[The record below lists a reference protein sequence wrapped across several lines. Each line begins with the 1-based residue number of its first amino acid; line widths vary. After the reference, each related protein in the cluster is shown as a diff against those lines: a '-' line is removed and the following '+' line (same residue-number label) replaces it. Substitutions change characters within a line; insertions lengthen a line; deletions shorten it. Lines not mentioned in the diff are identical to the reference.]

1 MSSMTSTPL
10 RLRLL
15 EPSCGAI
22 TGGTRVLIHGKGF
35 KPQPHSLLVRVR
47 IPGSAARVE
56 FTGRFVSD
64 AQLECVIPSL
74 AEDGKR
80 VLSEFTNLAASS
92 ATVGSSPH
100 VVPLEIQVILDS
112 DYLSNTLLFKLHQP
126 LSVHKITPQYVL
138 MAPPTNITITLN
150 LLKLPPRRLPPGGS
164 STGKD
169 QPAPLVLEEIDS
181 LPVFVRVRQASE
193 RTGAISEQI
202 RQGRWKVSVVG
213 VYEVEV
219 DAVVMTF
226 GNAMVDVSL
235 NKSEF
240 FRASEKNLDARQY
253 VVYRDVHL
261 ESIEPSCIS
270 VTNGRMTEVR
280 IFGQGFVDSGDLVV
294 SLSQKTPVIEG
305 KDAAAAA
312 HGHVLQLVARLN
324 AIYCNPGEIR
334 CSVPANMSFGLTTF
348 HVSLNGGRQYG
359 RAQVVALLHRD
370 RSILSVFPE
379 YASLEGNSQLTIRH
393 ACLTVEDMDSPR
405 LLQNLIPP
413 KKVRVRFQVLDEDG
427 APSDRLVKIVNAEF
441 NSAASSSPAADEQ
454 GVIRCRSPSFLDEIK
469 QMITTDDAAGKKL
482 AMPSHPS
489 YVKQFRVSISLGGEP
504 FTGALTFGYY
514 FPPIIR
520 SISHHHGPVTGG
532 TSVCLRMKYKVPLHQ
547 PLIVRFQSLVSDA
560 SISVPGHVVMDT
572 SDSEASLDRGLDSAR
587 TPRTIEHRPAY
598 QIVCQ
603 SPEWTHS
610 AAGPKRHNP
619 MLTKIQ
625 VSFNGGYEFV
635 PEEDATISPRVR
647 KTQDQQPMGPLGLVK
662 DLSYLYFLYYEPPVV
677 QTVLPMSADIQGGS
691 YLRIMGEN
699 IVDHGAPISVI
710 FQSPE
715 LSRKVVGFVENGQIR
730 CCAPPFHVGVVTIF
744 VSLNSEQYTKC
755 EFFEPETNKPILFV
769 FYSSPSLDRI
779 SPMCASVH
787 HSSTMQI
794 FGVNL
799 IETGRIK
806 VRFSFLNAQG
816 KMLVHKDTHGKARDG
831 VITTSSPLFGAEY
844 ADLTAVVDVALNG
857 NDFTAMTLGV
867 HYFSAYTIKRIEPHT
882 GAFQI
887 PIDVTI
893 NVAPLITSDCVL
905 VQVRFQTKYAQRER
919 VFGPIQVTHWDSKQ
933 VSFTMP
939 AISEYIDNLDA
950 LDNAFID
957 LSFDRSY
964 FHNVGRLQDHYLVYN
979 IPSLLSITPLYGAF
993 DQETELV
1000 AVGTN
1005 LREVDTVKIS
1015 YFFKADDKKAAK
1027 LMTRGKQ
1034 RPVAVAVGS
1043 VNAKRQRLTWKCP
1056 SLAQLGVA
1064 PKPRDQLDGMLL
1076 QEQLR
1081 MEISVIDGQRK
1092 EVPFVFHFY
1101 QSPIL
1106 LDYNPRVGYICSGS
1120 LVSFEFL
1127 EPIETPT
1134 VDFRF
1139 GNSEMMSGRV
1149 RNGRFVECFSPEL
1162 AEGIHE
1168 LTLSFNEQHFE
1179 HIYVVDEMDSDSPA
1193 KGTILDASTE
1203 ADEGS
1208 GSFSVRSSRKAR
1220 KVKKRATFQAFPLPV
1235 FTIPDNH
1242 GRIAGFG
1249 PVSGGTMVLIKG
1261 HGFIGE
1267 ARIYVRF
1274 SSRYKDGFAANKSE
1288 VIVKAKVLNPQTI
1301 QCIAPPSQRL
1311 GCVGLYVS
1319 YNLQQFT
1326 DSTCYFEYHAK
1337 TVFTS
1342 KGILCG
1348 PVSGKTPVVVFVTKD
1363 DMLPHDL
1370 GLVSCTMRF
1379 EGANKLRKDVKEA
1392 AFDPET
1398 MTITAYA
1405 PMWPSNELVSIQ
1417 IMLSASPYDEF
1428 VDTRIKFLFYDPPEG
1443 VIRIEPAA
1451 GPIAGGTEVLA
1462 WCGKIVDTG
1471 EITVCMSI
1479 AKPSSSSSDDEDSEE
1494 PSMQTILIKG
1504 KIAGEAVSFISPA
1517 VDCAGTAYLNISL
1530 NGINYTS
1537 VQSKSSLL
1545 YTYYVDP
1552 VIRRITPIWSSMD
1565 SSSMMTIYG
1574 DHIKDYGCRLL
1585 VRFQPQCSEG
1595 SDEILPPILVDGA
1608 FNYDLASSEYGDCV
1622 VQCEFRAA
1630 YASYYEIEISLNG
1643 QQFSNSRYMSAK
1655 YGNYS
1660 GTACTAL
1667 LPLRIFSS
1675 PFFLATSTGPAAG
1688 GSTLVLFLGK
1698 KLDKMLARES
1708 KCQVQFT
1715 PIRPSDVLAN
1725 IQNSGPRS
1733 MSKAAAQGGLDPVC
1747 MLGDIDH
1754 VNGKITCK
1762 APLLRVACAAS
1773 VDIMLP
1779 LLPET
1784 KTAGTSTCAF
1794 FNVKDREKYYS
1805 YESPAITEIAPSCG
1819 PTAGGTCI
1827 VIESPNIVDTGQI
1840 FVRFRSSANEREFVM
1855 IPASFS
1861 RSFPDG
1867 SISCSPLLICR
1878 APMVEFLERPT
1889 TCEAAASTSNST
1901 AAPALPPQGLTP
1913 RNRETLVGKNRT
1925 QTYQQ
1930 MAEQSLKYKRG
1941 CTCVLKVTRNALKNA
1956 PRNNLEAALG
1966 VNVLVDFTLN
1976 AGEQFI
1982 AHSVTFHYYS
1992 DIYPEEV
1999 KWFPQHLPTR
2009 TLDRLPTET
2018 RILTLQLPKSFRLTD
2033 GTERMSLYF
2042 QGMPQP
2048 ILWKRRGSSIVL
2060 HETDAAKELIVIDAP
2075 KFKTQS
2081 TMRRR
2086 STYFRNSSV
2095 SASSSNLLSPSS
2107 SNGILPT
2114 SVKARPPPTG
2124 RRGAANI
2131 ELTKQESRKSIGS
2144 VPAAQT
2150 LSTSPYIAAK
2160 VIRGNELTCPV
2171 PDFSCPGD
2179 IQVFFSP
2186 NAQQFVCLGTLRVH
2200 NPLTIKEDNKFRYCS
2215 NIGGDRFVLYC
2226 SPSSVFR
2233 YLPSRDVINE
2243 QELDQQLHSV
2253 GVVKQSQAL
2262 TVAAAKDNDE
2272 DAALVDKQE
2281 MTFLNRQRHE
2291 SESAIEQSVLNNW
2304 RDREFHAFQVI
2315 LYPPHP
2321 RLIKKVVL
2329 SANRLDSRAQI
2340 GSNSPDELGICMFE
2354 ITDWDHEV
2362 LLTTSLPVGSG
2373 YSSYSGVL
2381 SKNLMMKQSNGSTAM
2396 KTHILLVQ
2404 LPTKPTIEVTM
2415 FCSRPSH
2422 SISVCGIGGLDVS
2435 QCYSSNNTATI
2446 LNGMIGSVSIDPS
2459 AVSALNKPVFVCVNP
2474 SQQSQLRPEG
2484 DNFETP
2490 TDQSVIQVLVV
2501 DMSGVQVYLR
2511 GDSLPLKPWAVAHV
2525 SVQDELAQITAI
2537 DELLDSTS
2545 DLSSELVQSYQVQAV
2560 KAERRVSTIA
2570 SLERIDRLARY
2581 QHTISV
2587 SICFSCADTSR
2598 NLTSTAQSRL
2608 ILPGSSD
2615 LESFL
2620 GATIWSQEVQLECV
2634 MPPLAFNGPTVL
2646 IVSIDDVAFSNAIC
2660 INCYDPRTW
2669 FITRL
2674 DPPCGLVQSTP
2685 AVRMQG
2691 KNFVENRKIVVR
2703 FSSATRYVN
2712 VDASV
2717 ERMHLLILRIAA
2729 LKNLRALMQPF
2740 LAIHS
2745 LSQAKK
2751 DEDKSISNSG
2761 SAAVATALANTT
2773 TSTPSSAPPVNFTL
2787 TVRIQSGDQ
2796 SVAATCRECVVL
2808 ASLAASTA
2816 PSWEEQFELPVV
2828 SKKCRLMV
2836 TVEVCEVSSSVPI
2849 ELARAIVRLESLQEG
2864 VLAKRSCVLEE
2875 HFHRGQSVTTAPSWS
2890 SELDLFLHLSPLMAN
2905 ADFVVCNPRVLRTP
2919 QKLKVQIS
2927 SGDSFFSAC
2936 DEVSTLSSLAKVNPG
2951 AHWFKVYEM
2960 PTVTSTTPK
2969 VLPRSSGGEIFI
2981 HGTGFFDCD
2990 GGTIRVRLFAC
3001 TKHAFTQA
3009 EELIVLERINS
3020 ITTLEPRNEDFFMHD
3035 VEAAFVSNTILRCVI
3050 PAHVATYNL
3059 YYRVSFDDKEF
3070 TQAHAD
3076 SRLFL
3081 FSVDSIEPKGG
3092 PVSGNTYVAL
3102 SGTNIQTCMATYALV
3117 PSVKLIWMR
3126 GARELESIVVPGEF
3140 YPREDIVY
3148 FYTPQSKFG
3157 LQNISVSVELSLTVK
3172 VADSGV
3178 ASSVLNSDMLALTGT
3193 VSPLSEMLGLAALPR
3208 FSHDEIPFVM
3218 YKTPTVKA
3226 IYPTTALL
3234 CGISTVELLVQGHDE
3249 KSTWGMKQAHRL
3261 RFKRRGQM
3269 QLSDVQLAGEGKM
3282 TSIVP
3287 RFTISNAFATEIPW
3301 SQRQT
3306 ASAAITSPPSVS
3318 PTKPGKIANDSRFGS
3333 MKLWMRT
3340 AGVFVT
3346 LLRARNLH
3354 SSKKNTCHPFAVLNC
3369 NKTQLKSSRKEGTF
3383 APVWNEL
3390 FDFEWKQLKESPTL
3404 RVVIENQLTVDQS
3417 ELLGQVEIVF
3427 NSQEFAQGFAFRS
3440 WFPLRKRHAGGGESP
3455 THGHH
3460 PHARNAKQ
3468 QSSLVSQ
3475 HSSEP
3480 FNPAPMGE
3488 IEIAVCYVP
3497 LVPEVKRMNT
3507 FHASALK
3514 TTIMSAIIKK
3524 KKAAQLQTSLP
3535 PTGDEL
3541 RWKKEKILRVF
3552 RQQGASTLTV
3562 PTEVVIE
3569 LALNG
3574 QDFWSHAPSKCHVV
3588 PTPIVLQTEPQ
3599 YLCLTGGTQ
3608 LVISGL
3614 NFVASSAIR
3623 VAFALAKPGAPLSRS
3638 SVNGQN
3644 VIVVDG
3650 RYRAATTITCT
3661 TPSFEGIATENMTAN
3676 VFVAVNGWDFDSVS
3690 VPQQTIKVDLSMQ
3703 PQEDLRVEHEVMAG
3717 VRKHHHPNHDSSP
3730 VSAITLNEERYVVDI
3745 KQLAHLSPSN
3755 TATPT
3760 TSALVHSVGLYLKP
3774 VIEAVRP
3781 SDGVYTSCV
3790 TITGRDFTA
3799 TDVAIGKR
3807 SLKQRLSVSSCILRS
3822 CCCLFPSSV
3831 LLDDGRERRPLE

>member
-1 MSSMTSTPL
+1 ML
-10 RLRLL
+10 
-15 EPSCGAI
+15 
-22 TGGTRVLIHGKGF
+22 VHGKGF

-47 IPGSAARVE
+47 IPGTATKVE

-92 ATVGSSPH
+92 ATFACSPH

-112 DYLSNTLLFKLHQP
+112 DHLSNTLLFKLHQP
-126 LSVHKITPQYVL
+126 LSVQKITPQYVL
-138 MAPPTNITITLN
+138 MAPPTTVKVTLN
-150 LLKLPPRRLPPGGS
+150 LLKLPSRRLPPSGA
-164 STGKD
+164 TGKD
-169 QPAPLVLEEIDS
+169 LQPQLVLDEIDS

-193 RTGAISEQI
+193 CTGATSEQI
-202 RQGRWKVSVVG
+202 RQGRWKVSVLG
-213 VYEVEV
+213 VYEVEM

-226 GNAMVDVSL
+226 GTASVDVSL
-235 NKSEF
+235 NKCEF
-240 FRASEKNLDARQY
+240 FRANEKNVDARQY

-261 ESIEPSCIS
+261 ESVEPSCIS

-294 SLSQKTPVIEG
+294 SLSQKAPAIES
-305 KDAAAAA
+305 KDAQD
-312 HGHVLQLVARLN
+312 HSGVLQPVARLN
-324 AIYCNPGEIR
+324 ANYCNPGEIR

-348 HVSLNGGRQYG
+348 TVSLNGGRQYG

-370 RSILSVFPE
+370 RSVLSVFPE
-379 YASLEGNSQLTIRH
+379 HASLEGYSLLTIRH
-393 ACLTVEDMDSPR
+393 ACLSVEDMDSPR
-405 LLQNLIPP
+405 LLQNLVPP
-413 KKVRVRFQVLDEDG
+413 KKLRVRFQVLDENG
-427 APSDRLVKIVNAEF
+427 APSERLVKIVNAEF
-441 NSAASSSPAADEQ
+441 NNCAADEQ
-454 GVIRCRSPSFLDEIK
+454 GIIRCRSPSFLDEIK
-469 QMITTDDAAGKKL
+469 QMVAKDDAAGKKL
-482 AMPSHPS
+482 AMPSHPN
-489 YVKQFRVSISLGGEP
+489 YVKQFRISISLGGEP
-504 FTGALTFGYY
+504 FTGAIKFGYY

-532 TSVCLRMKYKVPLHQ
+532 TSVCLRMKYKVPPQQ
-547 PLIVRFQSLVSDA
+547 PLIVRFQSLTSDT
-560 SISVPGHVVMDT
+560 SVSVPGYVVMDA
-572 SDSEASLDRGLDSAR
+572 SDSEGSDDQGLDAAKS
-587 TPRTIEHRPAY
+587 PRNHTLTEHLPAF

-603 SPEWTHS
+603 SPVWAHRTG
-610 AAGPKRHNP
+610 ANGHNP

-635 PEEDATISPRVR
+635 PEEEAILSPRVR
-647 KTQDQQPMGPLGLVK
+647 KHGQQQQTDPLGLVK
-662 DLSYLYFLYYEPPVV
+662 DLSYLYFLFYEPPVV

-730 CCAPPFHVGVVTIF
+730 CCAPPFHVGIVTIF

-755 EFFEPETNKPILFV
+755 EFFDPDTHKPILFV

-787 HSSTMQI
+787 HSSLMQI

-806 VRFSFLNAQG
+806 VRFSFLTAQG
-816 KMLVHKDTHGKARDG
+816 KTIAHKDTHGKARDG
-831 VITTSSPLFGAEY
+831 VITITSPLFGIEF
-844 ADLTAVVDVALNG
+844 ADLKAVVDVALNG

-867 HYFSAYTIKRIEPHT
+867 YYFSAYTIKRIEPHT

-905 VQVRFQTKYAQRER
+905 VQVRFQTKYAQPER
-919 VFGPIQVTHWDSKQ
+919 VFGPITVTHWDTKQ
-933 VSFTMP
+933 VSFTLP

-950 LDNAFID
+950 LENAFID
-957 LSFDRSY
+957 LSFDGSY
-964 FHNVGRLQDHYLVYN
+964 FHNVGRLHDHYLVYN

-1000 AVGTN
+1000 AVGTS

-1015 YFFKADDKKAAK
+1015 YFFKLDDKKSAK
-1027 LMTRGKQ
+1027 LMTRGKP
-1034 RPVAVAVGS
+1034 RPVAVAIGS
-1043 VNAKRQRLTWKCP
+1043 VSAKRQRLTWKCP

-1064 PKPRDQLDGMLL
+1064 PRPRDQLDGMLL

-1092 EVPFVFHFY
+1092 ELPFLFHYY

-1162 AEGIHE
+1162 AKGVHE

-1179 HIYVVDEMDSDSPA
+1179 HIYAVDEVDSADSA
-1193 KGTILDASTE
+1193 KGALVDSATE
-1203 ADEGS
+1203 ADDS
-1208 GSFSVRSSRKAR
+1208 QTHSAKSSTKSQ
-1220 KVKKRATFQAFPLPV
+1220 KIKKRATFQAFPLPV
-1235 FTIPDNH
+1235 FTIPENH
-1242 GRIAGFG
+1242 GRITGFG
-1249 PVSGGTMVLIKG
+1249 PITGGTIVLIKG

-1288 VIVKAKVLNPQTI
+1288 VVVKAKVLNPQTI
-1301 QCIAPPSQRL
+1301 QCVAPPSQRL

-1342 KGILCG
+1342 KGTLCG
-1348 PVSGKTPVVVFVTKD
+1348 PVSGKTPVAVIVAKE
-1363 DMLPHDL
+1363 DMLPTDL
-1370 GLVSCTMRF
+1370 SLISCVMRF
-1379 EGANKLRKDVKEA
+1379 EGANEFRKEVKET

-1398 MTITAYA
+1398 KTITAFA

-1428 VDTRIKFLFYDPPEG
+1428 VDTRVKFLFYDPPEG

-1451 GPIAGGTEVLA
+1451 GPITGGTEVLA

-1479 AKPSSSSSDDEDSEE
+1479 GEPTTSTSNDEGPISEE
-1494 PSMQTILIKG
+1494 PTMQTILIKG
-1504 KIAGEAVSFISPA
+1504 KIVGEAVSFISPA
-1517 VDCAGTAYLNISL
+1517 VECAGTAYLNISL

-1552 VIRRITPIWSSMD
+1552 VIRRITPIWSPMD
-1565 SSSMMTIYG
+1565 SGCLMTIYG
-1574 DHIKDYGCRLL
+1574 EHIRDYGCKLL
-1585 VRFQPQCSEG
+1585 VRFQPQSPEG
-1595 SDEILPPILVDGA
+1595 SEEVMPPVLVEGA
-1608 FNYDLASSEYGDCV
+1608 FNYELASSKYGDCV
-1622 VQCEFRAA
+1622 VQCEFCAV
-1630 YASYYEIEISLNG
+1630 YALYYEIEISLNG
-1643 QQFSNSRYMSAK
+1643 QQFSHSRYMNAK

-1715 PIRPSDVLAN
+1715 PVRPTDVSTS
-1725 IQNSGPRS
+1725 IQNSGTRS
-1733 MSKAAAQGGLDPVC
+1733 VSKAAHVGLDPVC
-1747 MLGDIDH
+1747 MLGEIDH
-1754 VNGKITCK
+1754 VNGKVTCK
-1762 APLLRVACAAS
+1762 APLLRIACAAT
-1773 VDIMLP
+1773 VDIILP

-1784 KTAGTSTCAF
+1784 KSAGTSTCAF
-1794 FNVKDREKYYS
+1794 FNVRDREKYYS

-1827 VIESPNIVDTGQI
+1827 VIESPTIVDTGQI

-1855 IPASFS
+1855 IPAAFS
-1861 RSFPDG
+1861 RLFPDG
-1867 SISCSPLLICR
+1867 SISCSPLLICH
-1878 APMVEFLERPT
+1878 APMVEFVERTVP
-1889 TCEAAASTSNST
+1889 CEAAASVSNITTTPS
-1901 AAPALPPQGLTP
+1901 LPPQGLTP

-1930 MAEQSLKYKRG
+1930 MAEESLKYKRG
-1941 CTCVLKVTRNALKNA
+1941 GTSVLKVTRNVFKNA
-1956 PRNNLEAALG
+1956 PRNNAEAALG

-1982 AHSVTFHYYS
+1982 AHSVAFHYYA
-1992 DIYPEEV
+1992 DIDPGEV

-2018 RILTLQLPKSFRLTD
+2018 RVLTLQLPKSFRLTD

-2048 ILWKRRGSSIVL
+2048 ILWKRHGSSIVL
-2060 HETDAAKELIVIDAP
+2060 HETGAAKELIIIDAP

-2095 SASSSNLLSPSS
+2095 SATSVNLLSPSS
-2107 SNGILPT
+2107 SSGILPT
-2114 SVKARPPPTG
+2114 SVKVRPPPTR

-2131 ELTKQESRKSIGS
+2131 ELTKQDSRKSIGA
-2144 VPAAQT
+2144 VPAAQA
-2150 LSTSPYIAAK
+2150 LSTTPYIAAK
-2160 VIRGNELTCPV
+2160 IIRGNELTCPV

-2226 SPSSVFR
+2226 SPSSIFR
-2233 YLPSRDVINE
+2233 YLQTCDVINE
-2243 QELDQQLHSV
+2243 RELDQQLHSV
-2253 GVVKQSQAL
+2253 GIVKQSQAL
-2262 TVAAAKDNDE
+2262 AVAKDEEEANYQ
-2272 DAALVDKQE
+2272 KT
-2281 MTFLNRQRHE
+2281 TFLHRQRHE
-2291 SESAIEQSVLNNW
+2291 SESAIEQAALNNW
-2304 RDREFHAFQVI
+2304 RDREFHEFQVI
-2315 LYPPHP
+2315 LYPLNPK
-2321 RLIKKVVL
+2321 LIKKVVL
-2329 SANRLDSRAQI
+2329 SASRLGSRAQI
-2340 GSNSPDELGICMFE
+2340 GVSSPDELGNFMFE
-2354 ITDWDHEV
+2354 ITDWDHEI
-2362 LLTTSLPVGSG
+2362 LLTASLPDGMG
-2373 YSSYSGVL
+2373 YTSYSGVL
-2381 SKNLMMKQSNGSTAM
+2381 SKDSMVKQAQQSDATLST
-2396 KTHILLVQ
+2396 KTYILLVQ
-2404 LPTKPTIEVTM
+2404 LPVKPTVEVIL
-2415 FCSRPSH
+2415 FSSRRTH
-2422 SISVCGIGGLDVS
+2422 SLCVCGNNGADIG
-2435 QCYSSNNTATI
+2435 QCHSSDTAAV
-2446 LNGMIGSVSIDPS
+2446 LNGMICSISIDPK
-2459 AVSALNKPVFVCVNP
+2459 AVSCLDQSVYICVNP
-2474 SQQSQLRPEG
+2474 LQIEQSE
-2484 DNFETP
+2484 P
-2490 TDQSVIQVLVV
+2490 TEQVGIQVLVV
-2501 DMSGVQVYLR
+2501 DASGVQIYIR
-2511 GDSLPLKPWAVAHV
+2511 GDSLPSKVWAVAHIK
-2525 SVQDELAQITAI
+2525 VQDELVQIASV
-2537 DELLDSTS
+2537 DELVDSVV
-2545 DLSSELVQSYQVQAV
+2545 DLSSELAQLHLDQA
-2560 KAERRVSTIA
+2560 KSELRVSTIPPME
-2570 SLERIDRLARY
+2570 LIDKPLHYEHA
-2581 QHTISV
+2581 ISV
-2587 SICFSCADTSR
+2587 NICFSCADTSR
-2598 NLTSTAQSRL
+2598 NLSSTAQSRL

-2615 LESFL
+2615 LDSFL
-2620 GATIWSQEVQLECV
+2620 KAAVWSQEVQLECV
-2634 MPPLAFNGPTVL
+2634 MPPLAFNGPTIL
-2646 IVSIDDVAFSNAIC
+2646 IVSIDEVAFSNAIC

-2674 DPPCGLVQSTP
+2674 DPPCGLVQGAP

-2729 LKNLRALMQPF
+2729 VKNLRALLQPF
-2740 LAIHS
+2740 LAMCS

-2751 DEDKSISNSG
+2751 DEDKTGGNG
-2761 SAAVATALANTT
+2761 STAVATPANTLA
-2773 TSTPSSAPPVNFTL
+2773 SISSSYSSAPPVNFTL

-2796 SVAATCRECVVL
+2796 SITASCCEGVVL

-2836 TVEVCEVSSSVPI
+2836 TVEVCEVSSSLPI
-2849 ELARAIVRLESLQEG
+2849 ELARAIVRLDSLQEG

-2875 HFHRGQSVTTAPSWS
+2875 HFHRSQGEHSFTAAAISPSQL
-2890 SELDLFLHLSPLMAN
+2890 SEVDLFLHISPLMVN
-2905 ADFVVCNPRVLRTP
+2905 AEFVVCNPRVLRTP

-2936 DEVSTLSSLAKVNPG
+2936 DEVPIASPAKASTG
-2951 AHWFKVYEM
+2951 MTYFKVYEM

-2981 HGTGFFDCD
+2981 SGTGFFDCE
-2990 GGTIRVRLFAC
+2990 GAIIRVRIFAC
-3001 TKHAFTQA
+3001 AKHAFTQT
-3009 EELIVLERINS
+3009 EELSVLERINTL
-3020 ITTLEPRNEDFFMHD
+3020 TTLEPRNDDFFVRD
-3035 VEAAFVSNTILRCVI
+3035 IEATFVSTKSLRCVI
-3050 PAHVATYNL
+3050 PPYLATYNL

-3070 TQAHAD
+3070 TEAHAD

-3102 SGTNIQTCMATYALV
+3102 SGTNIQTCMAAYALV
-3117 PSVKLIWMR
+3117 PSVKLVWMR

-3172 VADSGV
+3172 PVADGS
-3178 ASSVLNSDMLALTGT
+3178 ASSVSSGEMLALPGT
-3193 VSPLSEMLGLAALPR
+3193 VSPLSEIPR
-3208 FSHDEIPFVM
+3208 FSRDEIPFVV
-3218 YKTPTVKA
+3218 YKTPTIKA
-3226 IYPTTALL
+3226 VYPTSMLQ
-3234 CGISTVELLVQGHDE
+3234 CGLSTVELVVQGHDE

-3269 QLSDVQLAGEGKM
+3269 QLSDIQLAGEGKM
-3282 TSIVP
+3282 TSVVP
-3287 RFTISNAFATEIPW
+3287 RFTVSNAFAIEIPW

-3306 ASAAITSPPSVS
+3306 ACVIATVPLPSVS
-3318 PTKPGKIANDSRFGS
+3318 PTKPSKNANDPRFGL
-3333 MKLWMRT
+3333 MKLWMRS
-3340 AGVFVT
+3340 AGVYVA

-3354 SSKKNTCHPFAVLNC
+3354 SSKRNTCHPFAVLNC
-3369 NKTQLKSSRKEGTF
+3369 NKTQLKSTRKEGTF

-3390 FDFEWKQLKESPTL
+3390 FDFEWKLLNESPTL

-3417 ELLGQVEIVF
+3417 ELLGQVEIAF
-3427 NSQEFAQGFAFRS
+3427 NTQDFAQGFAFRS
-3440 WFPLRKRHAGGGESP
+3440 WFPLRRRRVGGESP
-3455 THGHH
+3455 THGYHQH
-3460 PHARNAKQ
+3460 PRNVKH
-3468 QSSLVSQ
+3468 QSSLGPLHPNESL
-3475 HSSEP
+3475 
-3480 FNPAPMGE
+3480 NPAPMGE
-3488 IEIAVCYVP
+3488 VEIAVCYVP
-3497 LVPEVKRMNT
+3497 LVPEVKRTST
-3507 FHASALK
+3507 FNGSALK
-3514 TTIMSAIIKK
+3514 TTIMSAIIKRK
-3524 KKAAQLQTSLP
+3524 VQQSSQSQTA
-3535 PTGDEL
+3535 EL

-3552 RQQGASTLTV
+3552 RQQGVSTLAV

-3574 QDFWSHAPSKCHVV
+3574 QDFWSHAPSKCHVT
-3588 PTPIVLQTEPQ
+3588 PTPIVLQTEPH

-3614 NFVASSAIR
+3614 NFVPSSSLR
-3623 VAFALAKPGAPLSRS
+3623 VAFAFTKPGVPLCRS
-3638 SVNGQN
+3638 SISGQN

-3650 RYRAATTITCT
+3650 RYRSATTVTCT
-3661 TPSFEGIATENMTAN
+3661 TPSFEGVATEAMTAN

-3690 VPQQTIKVDLSMQ
+3690 VPQQVIKVDVLTH
-3703 PQEDLRVEHEVMAG
+3703 QEDIRVEQEDSARA
-3717 VRKHHHPNHDSSP
+3717 RKHNREVHSNHDSHDSI
-3730 VSAITLNEERYVVDI
+3730 ITLCGERYVVDI
-3745 KQLAHLSPSN
+3745 NHLVRSRSSN
-3755 TATPT
+3755 AATFI
-3760 TSALVHSVGLYLKP
+3760 SSVLVHPVRLYLKP
-3774 VIEAVRP
+3774 VIEAVKP
-3781 SDGVYTSCV
+3781 ADGVYTSCI
-3790 TITGRDFTA
+3790 TIIGRDFTA
-3799 TDVAIGKR
+3799 TDVAISK
-3807 SLKQRLSVSSCILRS
+3807 LDQQCQAVSCS
-3822 CCCLFPSSV
+3822 
-3831 LLDDGRERRPLE
+3831 